1 MTVLAVQRPEDLEAF
16 IGREIGTS
24 DWTEVTQE
32 QVNAFADA
40 TGDHQWIHCDP
51 QRAAKESPYGS
62 TIAHGFLT
70 LALIPRLL
78 MDLVS
83 IKELKMAINY
93 GLNRLRFPNAV
104 PVGAQVR
111 LVAKLADVL
120 KLTGAVQAVFR
131 VNIEVK
137 GQGKPA
143 CVAEMVM
150 RFCG

>member
-1 MTVLAVQRPEDLEAF
+1 MSVLTIERPEDLEPY
-16 IGREIGTS
+16 IGREIGKS
-24 DWTEVTQE
+24 AWTEVTQ
-32 QVNAFADA
+32 QHIDAFAEA
-40 TGDHQWIHCDP
+40 TGDYQWIHCDP
-51 QRAAKESPYGS
+51 DRAAKDSPYGS

-70 LALIPRLL
+70 LSLIPRLL

-104 PVGAQVR
+104 PVGAHVR
-111 LVAKLADVL
+111 LVAKVADVL

-137 GQGKPA
+137 GQDKPA

>member
-1 MTVLAVQRPEDLEAF
+1 MTVLCVERPEDLEEF
-16 IGREIGTS
+16 IGREIGKS
-24 DWTEVTQE
+24 DWTEVTQK
-32 QVNAFADA
+32 QIDAFAEA

-51 QRAAKESPYGS
+51 ARAAKESPYGS

-70 LALIPRLL
+70 LSLIPRLL

-111 LVAKLADVL
+111 LVAKVADVL
-120 KLTGAVQAVFR
+120 ALTGAVQAVFR
-131 VNIEVK
+131 VNIEVQ
-137 GQGKPA
+137 GQSKPA